1 MKDLTHQNRAAL
13 SSEVFKEAYFM
24 DELDN
29 KKFLLALV
37 NEEFLYTDDQLDMLL
52 DDLDGEIVA
61 KGIGTAQTK

>member
-1 MKDLTHQNRAAL
+1 
-13 SSEVFKEAYFM
+13 M